1 MQLLKNPL
9 LWLGGILLAAAL
21 FAWNE
26 AKADPWNGLYVG
38 GVGSYNALVQDEFAV
53 DAQGPAIAGTIGYDV
68 HVKGSPLV
76 FGALAEYGFG
86 QFDIAGETLDAQGW
100 AAGGRLGVLVNDYA
114 LLYGLVKWSDVDLS
128 LDGVD
133 GDVSLTGPVVGG
145 GLEAPLAAG
154 FFVRAEY
161 NYGLLEIE
169 EGGVSEDINTH
180 SGRLGFVYKF
190 GGSDPIIPDL
200 TGPAQKPLK

>member
-1 MQLLKNPL
+1 MDRNK
-9 LWLGGILLAAAL
+9 WIIGGLLAAAIVVGWA
-21 FAWNE
+21 FT

-38 GVGSYNALVQDEFAV
+38 AAGSYNALVQDEFGV
-53 DAQGPAIAGTIGYDV
+53 GAQGPAIAGTIGYDV
-68 HVKGSPLV
+68 HIKNSPLV

-86 QFDIAGETLDAQGW
+86 QFDAVGETIDAQGW
-100 AAGGRLGVLVNDYA
+100 AAGGRIGALINDTA
-114 LLYGLVKWSDVDLS
+114 LLYGVVKWTDTDLS
-128 LDGVD
+128 VDGLG
-133 GDVSLTGPVVGG
+133 GDVSLTGPVVGA
-145 GLEAPLAAG
+145 GLEAPIGAG
-154 FFVRAEY
+154 FFVRTEY